1 MMKPTIID
9 VRALLRDFGKSDWR
23 ELALDGKDWAL
34 FMAKPGAGL
43 NPFTS
48 AVTASHGSD
57 AVIAE
62 TVSAPHLG
70 ILALQCGEGQWVKEG
85 EPLGTLHV
93 LDRVTPL
100 MSTGAGRV
108 SLHFKDG
115 DLIEYG
121 NTVLSIA

>member
-1 MMKPTIID
+1 MKPTVID

-23 ELALDGKDWAL
+23 ELALDGKGWAL
-34 FMAKPGAGL
+34 FMAKPGARS

-48 AVTASHGSD
+48 TVTASHGSD
-57 AVIAE
+57 AVTAQ

-85 EPLGTLHV
+85 EALGALHV

-121 NTVLSIA
+121 NAVLSIA